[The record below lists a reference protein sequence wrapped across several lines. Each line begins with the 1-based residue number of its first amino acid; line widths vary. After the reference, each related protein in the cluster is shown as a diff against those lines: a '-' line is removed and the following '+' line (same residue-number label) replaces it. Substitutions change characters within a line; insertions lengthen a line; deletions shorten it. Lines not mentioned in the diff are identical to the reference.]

1 MRKGGNM
8 AEDLEKKKEG
18 VRLTERDLQMIRWI
32 NGHRAATAE
41 QVAKKFG
48 LGIPTVKKRL
58 YGLKSLGCLVY
69 EKVFYDKPG
78 VYRAAARGLAAAGD
92 NLPAARLPL
101 GSYEHDQQLVD
112 LAVTLEHRTGAE
124 WQTDRQIRHE
134 KGLKGVGTPGHSPD
148 GVLVL
153 TGGARIAVELEL
165 SPKGA
170 VKIEKILREYAGSQ
184 YQEVWYFV
192 NCDYLAARI
201 RSAALSFVKV
211 FSWPHMKEYE
221 EMSRPTAAKALL
233 GATDIEEELKTA
245 RDFFRRRGRE
255 VDA

>member
-8 AEDLEKKKEG
+8 AGEPKKKKEG
-18 VRLTERDLQMIRWI
+18 VRLTERDLKMIRWI
-32 NGHRAATAE
+32 NGHRSATAE

-48 LGIPTVKKRL
+48 LSIPTAKKRL

-69 EKVFYDKPG
+69 EKVFHDKPG
-78 VYRAAARGLAAAGD
+78 VYRAAARGIAAADD
-92 NLPAARLPL
+92 NLPAARLLL
-101 GSYEHDQQLVD
+101 GSYKHDLQLVD
-112 LAVTLEHRTGAE
+112 LAVTLEHRTGAQ

-148 GVLVL
+148 GVLIFP
-153 TGGARIAVELEL
+153 GGARIAVELEL

-170 VKIEKILREYAGSQ
+170 GKIEKILREYAGSQ

-201 RSAALSFVKV
+201 RSAALSFIKV
-211 FSWPHMKEYE
+211 FSWPHLEEYKD
-221 EMSRPTAAKALL
+221 MSKPTAAKALL
-233 GATDIEEELKTA
+233 GPAAIEEELKTA
-245 RDFFRRRGRE
+245 RDFFRRRGR
-255 VDA
+255 DADA